1 MTDLRDKLA
10 KQSPVRESVD
20 DILKRYLL
28 SGFIDPIKNR
38 GVEMSEDYIYTVLN
52 KLNNDKNSDKPLY
65 QKISLEVY
73 YTNFIKD
80 YVFELNNHNIYE
92 FYLSGGLSTYL
103 KCLSL
108 GIAYF
113 SEIKND
119 KNKLEKSLDK
129 NMYTDV
135 DIYVSG
141 NLFNKLLKDGF
152 FSQDKENILSFY
164 FKDGKKCQIMNLM
177 NFSINS
183 IVDEFDIN
191 LCRNYIQFSPYEGI
205 SYFART
211 DSFDN
216 SKSGWFS
223 SFHLRKDSLAR
234 LEKYMKRYPKITWV
248 LNENSFS
255 EFKKHYKS
263 IYDEIESSN
272 IDNKIK
278 EGVELLNKCK
288 ELPKVSKL
296 KRFARID
303 L

>member
-113 SEIKND
+113 
-119 KNKLEKSLDK
+119 
-129 NMYTDV
+129 
-135 DIYVSG
+135 
-141 NLFNKLLKDGF
+141 
-152 FSQDKENILSFY
+152 
-164 FKDGKKCQIMNLM
+164 
-177 NFSINS
+177 
-183 IVDEFDIN
+183 
-191 LCRNYIQFSPYEGI
+191 
-205 SYFART
+205 
-211 DSFDN
+211 
-216 SKSGWFS
+216 
-223 SFHLRKDSLAR
+223 
-234 LEKYMKRYPKITWV
+234 
-248 LNENSFS
+248 
-255 EFKKHYKS
+255 
-263 IYDEIESSN
+263 
-272 IDNKIK
+272 
-278 EGVELLNKCK
+278 
-288 ELPKVSKL
+288 
-296 KRFARID
+296 
-303 L
+303 